1 MLYILTKKTVL
12 KCPSEK
18 VVQTFLW
25 SYQMGNEEFRKNQF
39 SDQQKQLDPS
49 ESVDSETLSITKDR
63 SKEIQKLHDQI
74 QQLKDQLTTHQTE
87 FQEREKKLEYELS
100 KMLTSLNEKSQS
112 VTELTNE
119 VEAKNEA
126 LSNLEGKMNQVK
138 VDSQKHLREKS
149 EQIVT
154 MELEIQEIMNKLSLS
169 EENIKDY
176 EAKLQKSQAA
186 LESLQG
192 EKEAYLNQI
201 EKMQDLIHQTE
212 EEIKEI
218 EASHLE
224 VQDQLKLEIKR
235 MEDRTGQMREDLA
248 RESTGTLARDRHIR
262 VVLQQSELGR
272 ILLYLVDYFENPKK
286 KALALDTVSS
296 EVGIPPIICRT
307 HLRHLH
313 ELAVCE
319 FNEVTREIRLIKR
332 AK

>member
-1 MLYILTKKTVL
+1 
-12 KCPSEK
+12 
-18 VVQTFLW
+18 
-25 SYQMGNEEFRKNQF
+25 MGNEEFRRNKF
-39 SDQQKQLDPS
+39 SDQQKPVGSS
-49 ESVDSETLSITKDR
+49 ESTDSETLSKINDH
-63 SKEIQKLHDQI
+63 SKEIQKLQEQI
-74 QQLKDQLTTHQTE
+74 LQLQDQLTKFQVE
-87 FQEREKKLEYELS
+87 SQERENKLKMELS
-100 KMLTSLNEKSQS
+100 ETKSSLGEKTQS
-112 VTELTNE
+112 VTILMNELDQKK
-119 VEAKNEA
+119 VE
-126 LSNLEGKMNQVK
+126 LINLEERLNHYKSE
-138 VDSQKHLREKS
+138 SQKQLQERS

-154 MELEIQEIMNKLSLS
+154 MELEIQEMKNNLTTAKEKIQ
-169 EENIKDY
+169 EY
-176 EAKLQKSQAA
+176 EKKIQKSQ
-186 LESLQG
+186 STISGLQS
-192 EKEAYLNQI
+192 EKEAFLNQI
-201 EKMQDLIHQTE
+201 SKMQDLIQQTE

-272 ILLYLVDYFENPKK
+272 TLLYLVDYFENTKK
-286 KALALDTVSS
+286 RYLLLDTLST

-319 FNEVTREIRLIKR
+319 FNEVTREIRLTKR

>member
-1 MLYILTKKTVL
+1 
-12 KCPSEK
+12 
-18 VVQTFLW
+18 
-25 SYQMGNEEFRKNQF
+25 MGNEEFRKNKF
-39 SDQQKQLDPS
+39 SDQQKQLDPL
-49 ESVDSETLSITKDR
+49 ESVDSETLSIANDR

-74 QQLKDQLTTHQTE
+74 QQLQNQLAT
-87 FQEREKKLEYELS
+87 FQEREKKLQQDLS
-100 KMLTSLNEKSQS
+100 KASSSLNEKSQS
-112 VTELTNE
+112 VTELSNE
-119 VEAKNEA
+119 IEAKNEK
-126 LSNLEGKMNQVK
+126 LSNLEEKLSQIK
-138 VDSQKHLREKS
+138 VESQKQLREKS
-149 EQIVT
+149 KQIVT
-154 MELEIQEIMNKLSLS
+154 SELEIQEIRNKLISA

-176 EAKLQKSQAA
+176 EAKLHKSQAA

-286 KALALDTVSS
+286 KALALDTVST

-319 FNEVTREIRLIKR
+319 FNEVTREIKLVKR